1 MLSDSPHIV
10 FAGGGT
16 AGHLF
21 PGLAVAKQFL
31 HEVPRA
37 QITFAGCGKR
47 LQRQAVAAAGYQY
60 LCIPCQP
67 VPHSP
72 WQALRFVSDNIAG
85 YCASRWMLR
94 EQHVSMVVGLGGYS
108 SAATVRAAVSRGLP
122 TVLLEQNAIPGKA
135 TCWLAQSA
143 SVVCAS
149 FHQIRPRLKAETNLR
164 FTGNPVRPEFQR
176 LYWVPPENRDAQ
188 RGRRER
194 RLLILGGSGGAE
206 SLNQSVPRA
215 LYKLGKQL
223 RGWRVVHQTGSGN
236 LQSTQELYRKFNLEA
251 LVVSFVDEMAEVMHG
266 TDLVISRA
274 GGTTIAELAMAGNA
288 AILIPYPDAADDH
301 QMENAQVL
309 AAAHAC
315 HVIDERSDAGRLDD
329 QLVRELK
336 RLVANESLR
345 QRLGEQIHAFAHP
358 DAAQEVASAMCELLD
373 VTAAPVL
380 RRAA

>member
-1 MLSDSPHIV
+1 M
-10 FAGGGT
+10 
-16 AGHLF
+16 
-21 PGLAVAKQFL
+21 
-31 HEVPRA
+31 
-37 QITFAGCGKR
+37 
-47 LQRQAVAAAGYQY
+47 
-60 LCIPCQP
+60 
-67 VPHSP
+67 
-72 WQALRFVSDNIAG
+72 
-85 YCASRWMLR
+85 
-94 EQHVSMVVGLGGYS
+94 
-108 SAATVRAAVSRGLP
+108 RAAVSRGLP

-135 TCWLAQSA
+135 TCWLAPSA

-223 RGWRVVHQTGSGN
+223 RGWRVVHQTGSGH
-236 LQSTQELYRKFNLEA
+236 LQSTQELYRKLNLEA

-274 GGTTIAELAMAGNA
+274 GGTTIAELAMAGSA
-288 AILIPYPDAADDH
+288 AILVPYPDAADDH

-336 RLVANESLR
+336 RLVAEQMLKIELFKKSL
-345 QRLGEQIHAFAHP
+345 G
-358 DAAQEVASAMCELLD
+358 C
-373 VTAAPVL
+373 
-380 RRAA
+380 